1 MVPNY
6 LDISLNQMKPAYP
19 LISAMGDKKS
29 KNTNTHVLWYRSP
42 SHCMDLVVLASQM

>member
-19 LISAMGDKKS
+19 LISVMGDEKS
-29 KNTNTHVLWYRSP
+29 KNTSSGVLWYRSP
-42 SHCMDLVVLASQM
+42 SHCMDLAVLTPQM